1 MQAVVTVPND
11 EQVEFGIGEFVTFKD
26 VEGMTEINGGG
37 PYKIVDTAMYNFKID
52 LDTTSFGKYER
63 KSMNRYG
70 TVLEAKMPK
79 TLECQS
85 LAECM
90 LKPDFS
96 KDPNGMGGVFDF
108 DKFGR

>member
-1 MQAVVTVPND
+1 MA
-11 EQVEFGIGEFVTFKD
+11 
-26 VEGMTEINGGG
+26 